1 MWFKVEGNR
10 RNRYFS
16 ITRLTSL
23 LMRVGKSLG
32 WEALRNKMDDDRSDS
47 NVRLVFIFIVAP
59 LLVWFVTFDPLC
71 LFGWREE
78 CKPTIE
84 KGAEISIAPTPS
96 TNEVVIYFESASTKE
111 DWINAVTED
120 FNSNEVKTSSGQVIF
135 VTVQHGNSGGS
146 QQAILDGE
154 KMPVMWSPG
163 DQSWIDGAN
172 QVWQDIHGKPLIPDE
187 CPQSVLAPIGI
198 GMWRPMAEALGWPDQ
213 PISWETLVALANNPE
228 GWGSYGHPEWGQF
241 KFGHTHPDF
250 SNSGMLTMTALAYDA
265 LGQTDNLTFELAKSQ
280 PVVDAMRDIE
290 QITYHYG
297 RQSRT
302 LATKM
307 IERGASYLH
316 ATNITE
322 AELLRLNGEYAGQMD
337 FPLAFIFPA
346 GGTFWTEQ
354 PLCILDG
361 DWVTN
366 EQQEAARLYRDF
378 LLAAEQQARVVDF
391 GLRPVSP
398 DIPLHAPIALENG
411 TDPSVTPDTVPAL
424 PSPSTE
430 VVQAISDV
438 FHDVKKKATIIVVLD
453 ISGSMQGDKI
463 SSARDATS
471 AFVSDMARDDRIT
484 VFAFNSTI
492 FELVPSGRAG
502 DVKEELAT
510 SVSNLFAQG
519 GTALFDAVCNA
530 VTNINEQKA
539 VDLAAEERRLYG
551 VVVLSDGDDTMSRL
565 SENDMFNCLP
575 TGEDVEGIKVFTIA
589 YGEDADVELLKRIAN
604 RTNGVMYEGDPESLQ
619 DVYLAISAE
628 Q

>member
-1 MWFKVEGNR
+1 
-10 RNRYFS
+10 
-16 ITRLTSL
+16 
-23 LMRVGKSLG
+23 
-32 WEALRNKMDDDRSDS
+32 MDDERSDS
-47 NVRLVFIFIVAP
+47 TVRLIFIFIVAP
-59 LLVWFVTFDPLC
+59 LIVWFVTFDPLC
-71 LFGWREE
+71 LFGWRDA
-78 CKPTIE
+78 CKAPLEPGSDIVL
-84 KGAEISIAPTPS
+84 APTPS
-96 TNEVVIYFESASTKE
+96 ADEVTIYLESASTKE

-120 FNSNEVKTSSGQVIF
+120 FNAKQFKTASGKVVSVI
-135 VTVQHGNSGGS
+135 VNHGNSGGS

-154 KMPVMWSPG
+154 IQPVMWSPG

-172 QVWQDIHGKPLIPDE
+172 QVWQELHGKPLIPED

-213 PISWETLVALANNPE
+213 PISWETLVTLANHPE

-297 RQSRT
+297 RQSRN

-307 IERGASYLH
+307 IERGPSYLH

-322 AELLRLNGEYAGQMD
+322 AELLRLNRDNAGQMD

-366 EQQEAARLYRDF
+366 EQQEAARIYRDF
-378 LLAAEQQARVVDF
+378 LLAPEQQARVVDF

-398 DIPLHAPIALENG
+398 EIPLHAPIALENG

-424 PSPSTE
+424 PSPSAE

-438 FHDVKKKATIIVVLD
+438 FHEVKKKATVAVVLD
-453 ISGSMQGDKI
+453 TSGSMRGDKI

-471 AFVSDMARDDRIT
+471 DFILNMAKDDRIT
-484 VFAFNSTI
+484 GFAFHSTI
-492 FELVPSGRAG
+492 FELVPSGQAG
-502 DVKEELAT
+502 EVKEELAT
-510 SVSNLFAQG
+510 AVSNLFAQG
-519 GTALFDAVCNA
+519 DTALFDAVCHA
-530 VTNINEQKA
+530 VTYINEQKA
-539 VDLAAEERRLYG
+539 ADLIAEDRRLYG
-551 VVVLSDGDDTMSRL
+551 VVVLSDGDDTISKL
-565 SENDMFNCLP
+565 TENDMFNCLP
-575 TGEDVEGIKVFTIA
+575 TGEDVEGTKIFTIA
-589 YGEDADVELLKRIAN
+589 YGEDADIELLKRIAN